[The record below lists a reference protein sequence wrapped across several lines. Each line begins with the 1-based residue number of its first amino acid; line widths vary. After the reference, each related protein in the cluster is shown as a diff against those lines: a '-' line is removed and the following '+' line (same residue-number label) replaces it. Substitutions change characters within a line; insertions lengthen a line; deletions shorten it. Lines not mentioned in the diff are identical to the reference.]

1 MNPHDPALLSVLE
14 LSPVWLP
21 KGSSAALQPA
31 VAKAAPPQLEPIAT
45 PEPHLQTTPAPV
57 AEIAA
62 PATTPAAPARP
73 LNNAAA
79 RGLAEALAAAR
90 GRARPMEDSPP
101 APAEATAATVAAP
114 VAAPSAWAH
123 LDWEPLAEQVRD
135 CRACGLCQSRTQ
147 TVFGVGDRKAEWLIV
162 GEAPGAEEDRRGE
175 PFVGPAGQLLDNM
188 LAALQL
194 TRGENVYI
202 ANVLKCRPPAN
213 RDPLP
218 DEVQACSQY
227 LQRQVELLQPRVIL
241 ALGRFAANTLLQS
254 ESSIA
259 ALRGKVHHYQQI
271 PLIVS
276 YHPAY
281 LLRNL
286 PDKAKSWQD
295 LLLARRTWLGHKNP
309 PAQA

>member
-1 MNPHDPALLSVLE
+1 MNPHDTALLSVLE
-14 LSPVWLP
+14 LNPVWLP
-21 KGSSAALQPA
+21 RGSSAVSPPVEAEA
-31 VAKAAPPQLEPIAT
+31 AAPLPRPVTA
-45 PEPHLQTTPAPV
+45 EPHAQVTVAPTT
-57 AEIAA
+57 ETNA
-62 PATTPAAPARP
+62 PANSPAAPARP
-73 LNNAAA
+73 LNSAAA
-79 RGLAEALAAAR
+79 RGLADALAAAR
-90 GRARPMEDSPP
+90 GRARPQEDAPP
-101 APAEATAATVAAP
+101 ATPHAPPAKVFPLVAE
-114 VAAPSAWAH
+114 PSAWAH
-123 LDWEPLAEQVRD
+123 LDWDPLEAQVRD

-213 RDPLP
+213 RDPQA

-295 LLLARRTWLGHKNP
+295 LLLARRTWLQHKNP
-309 PAQA
+309 PPQA